1 MASAVRSYGEKAF
14 TQELRLISKTE
25 GAFDYVLGAYYQD
38 QDRFATQVSY
48 LRGFKRWWDAA
59 FPGIEGA
66 VISDVDFDYRQDEN
80 FRETAVY
87 GELTWHT
94 TDSLQFTG
102 GFRHFRHEAETD
114 VAQTPRTWA
123 PLVDS
128 SQSHGAASDTPTLFT
143 GNVYTFLSPRTPLY
157 AHISARPL
165 PSVTTTPPTP

>member
-87 GELTWHT
+87 GRSEEHTSELQSLMRSSYAVFCLKKKT
-94 TDSLQFTG
+94 TNI
-102 GFRHFRHEAETD
+102 
-114 VAQTPRTWA
+114 QT
-123 PLVDS
+123 
-128 SQSHGAASDTPTLFT
+128 
-143 GNVYTFLSPRTPLY
+143 
-157 AHISARPL
+157 
-165 PSVTTTPPTP
+165 